1 MAKCSFAKVATREIY
16 NTYGA
21 RGPIAE
27 WEYGTELYGRFFYLE
42 SDGSRRLLQLLIFW
56 GPFPRTPTGGGG
68 L

>member
-42 SDGSRRLLQLLIFW
+42 SDGEQALIAAFE
-56 GPFPRTPTGGGG
+56 GNVK
-68 L
+68 